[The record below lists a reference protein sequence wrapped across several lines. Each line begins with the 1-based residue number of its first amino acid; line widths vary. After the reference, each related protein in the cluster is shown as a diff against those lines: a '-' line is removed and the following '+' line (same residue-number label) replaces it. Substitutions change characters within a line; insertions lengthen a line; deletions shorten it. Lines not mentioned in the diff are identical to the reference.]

1 MHEDQINE
9 EELCEELGWL
19 MELLKDAPTQRLTVL
34 NKPRYLEVMDSVR
47 RIVSYIREDCS
58 DAEIKI
64 SFDDFT
70 GTTMILEIIVPILN
84 VYNVKEFFKMAEP
97 ANAMDVFAKI
107 DSNIVVNFAYNDVR
121 LIAPPIE

>member
-1 MHEDQINE
+1 MREDQINE

-19 MELLKDAPTQRLTVL
+19 MELLKDTPTHRLTVL
-34 NKPRYLEVMDSVR
+34 NKPRYLEAMDSVG
-47 RIVSYIREDCS
+47 RIVSYIREDCP